1 MISLR
6 QLVGGRFGLSLP
18 EPCHVQGFGTPKD
31 FHQDKEQRA
40 CLPPKRV
47 CTGGT
52 NFQTVS
58 QLAVSGL
65 LQEAPSPEFIF
76 CFLVLFEFVVVV
88 GFFSLRIMLLV
99 LSSISCF
106 LCWQLPCYHRY
117 TATAL
122 GCISPCVCHIRPQGN
137 PWGHTQFNF

>member
-1 MISLR
+1 M
-6 QLVGGRFGLSLP
+6 
-18 EPCHVQGFGTPKD
+18 QGFGTPKD

-40 CLPPKRV
+40 CLPPNRV

-76 CFLVLFEFVVVV
+76 CFLVLFEFVV
-88 GFFSLRIMLLV
+88 GFFF
-99 LSSISCF
+99 F
-106 LCWQLPCYHRY
+106 L
-117 TATAL
+117 
-122 GCISPCVCHIRPQGN
+122 
-137 PWGHTQFNF
+137 